1 MRRVRVPA
9 LLIALA
15 LGTAACGS
23 SSSTPT
29 APTVAPIV
37 FTQQILPANETQGIS
52 GGEQTGSGTATITF
66 NISKDSSGNL
76 TAVSASFSCSLTG
89 FPSTTAITIAHI
101 HIGVAGSAPGA
112 IVVNTGLASGQ
123 VTLVNGAGS
132 FQATNI
138 NVDPTLAQQIINN
151 PAGYYFNVHS
161 SANPVGVARGQ
172 LVRTQ

>member
-1 MRRVRVPA
+1 VRQQLEHADGANRGADRVH
-9 LLIALA
+9 
-15 LGTAACGS
+15 
-23 SSSTPT
+23 
-29 APTVAPIV
+29 
-37 FTQQILPANETQGIS
+37 
-52 GGEQTGSGTATITF
+52 AT
-66 NISKDSSGNL
+66 DSARQRNTRDQRWRADRQRNGDDHIQHL
-76 TAVSASFSCSLTG
+76 EGFSCSLTG